1 LPLSWKIT
9 PISAAGNP
17 SPAEGTKEAIMAKK
31 SEHVEKNESQEGQS
45 DEHELALRKNR
56 LACKEAIRQSLRM
69 IYGNTGDDP
78 PNVNEAW
85 DRLKRDLPNARRR
98 RVRDVLNEDEFSRQ
112 RRAPGKRRLPTSLE
126 TATAKPAG
134 GAQ

>member
-1 LPLSWKIT
+1 VEDYVDFRVRQSIT
-9 PISAAGNP
+9 G
-17 SPAEGTKEAIMAKK
+17 GKEQRKSIMAKK
-31 SEHVEKNESQEGQS
+31 PEHVEKNESLEGES

-69 IYGNTGDDP
+69 IYGITGNNP
-78 PNVNEAW
+78 PNVNVAW

-112 RRAPGKRRLPTSLE
+112 RRAPGKRRLPTSPG
-126 TATAKPAG
+126 TAAAKPAG